1 MTGAHV
7 AVVAAVSGELVA
19 HGHAQYTV
27 PYLNR
32 LHRTACSFPPLCPQ
46 AGSVVGSP
54 RHRRLAGRAAGGGD
68 GGGGAAT
75 LGASPLSLAAPA
87 REIDGDTVVV
97 SGIYVRLKGVDAAER
112 APISKRPRGRR

>member
-1 MTGAHV
+1 M
-7 AVVAAVSGELVA
+7 
-19 HGHAQYTV
+19 
-27 PYLNR
+27 
-32 LHRTACSFPPLCPQ
+32 
-46 AGSVVGSP
+46 GSP

-75 LGASPLSLAAPA
+75 LGASPLSVSGPA

-97 SGIYVRLKGVDAAER
+97 SGIHVRLKGVDAAER